1 MHAWQA
7 AGDPYQEAGA
17 RWRLAW
23 ALVADR
29 SGRAEA
35 ATHLA
40 WAAETAARLGA
51 RPLGTAVARVA
62 ARWRLPAAPARWA
75 TSSLAAALTARELE
89 VLPLLAAGRSNA
101 EIAEILVIS
110 PRTVGTHV
118 SRILHKLGADR
129 RAQVADLAAVPAA
142 DDDRRARE
150 LHRRDVMRLRRGDTS
165 SDGCLLGTG
174 LLASRYRRPKENRC
188 LVRSS

>member
-1 MHAWQA
+1 MSRSAIPVHAFDA
-7 AGDPYQEAGA
+7 ADPRRRELALEDLEGGLA

-23 ALVADR
+23 AQVVDR

-40 WAAETAARLGA
+40 WAADVAARLGA
-51 RPLGTAVARVA
+51 RPLRDAVARSAV
-62 ARWRLPAAPARWA
+62 RWRLPLSGAG
-75 TSSLAAALTARELE
+75 SENSFAALTARELD

-101 EIAEILVIS
+101 EIADILLIS

-129 RAQVADLAAVPAA
+129 RDA
-142 DDDRRARE
+142 
-150 LHRRDVMRLRRGDTS
+150 GW
-165 SDGCLLGTG
+165 
-174 LLASRYRRPKENRC
+174 YR
-188 LVRSS
+188 